1 MIKPLKI
8 LYKLAAWDIA
18 IEKARQGQP
27 AERIVI
33 AFPEDGGLTPKHLKK
48 RRGGAQK

>member
-18 IEKARQGQP
+18 IEKARRGQP

-33 AFPEDGGLTPKHLKK
+33 AYPSDGILTPKHLKK
-48 RRGGAQK
+48 RGPKNEI